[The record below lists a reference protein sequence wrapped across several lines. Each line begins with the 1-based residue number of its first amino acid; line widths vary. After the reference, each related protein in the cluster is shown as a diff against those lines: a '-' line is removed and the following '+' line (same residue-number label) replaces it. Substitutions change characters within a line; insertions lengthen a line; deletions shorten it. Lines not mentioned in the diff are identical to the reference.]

1 MASPS
6 NNGPGTPSPS
16 RRRPTK
22 KKKEENKLQAVDVTL
37 VTPFGMGCRLCGKPF
52 GTSLWSMQ
60 RHLNGHGVSVSR
72 SESQSLIEHQMTLLQ
87 SVMQDISSVS
97 EYMTGEKVKGYS
109 CHCLV
114 GSLKLQNVYRHLSS
128 GRTCGAPSPTEEEL
142 QISTCGRM
150 ISLKAL
156 QIKYSCQEAP
166 SLKTS
171 TQLQATLHVLPDMMG
186 CFVPL
191 FHPLAQDEP
200 YPSRPKGRSFK
211 ERVHFLYDSINLKHI
226 IDNQPLFDLLYHQGE
241 NWLTAQAALHVQMVP
256 ANYRSRLLVF
266 DGARSPNAIST
277 FTFTAYPKRLLPE
290 FKKLLSFLCQS
301 NHKLLPLTRDIPS
314 LLAKLCLETV
324 DSVQHHTTVMTYC
337 AGRVVRGQEGSET
350 LSVWSPSYIATMLSA
365 ILAMLRASICSMIY
379 FMGRGYHEK
388 ASRLVENVQNSITVN
403 FLASTIRRMRER
415 ESLTPS
421 SRKVSIQDKYNILV
435 DGFMFKFQKW
445 SNVIPIIFDK
455 LVASLCKVI
464 KGNRWVNLLNRRYPL
479 FVCWSSRGKTT
490 MTLASGHKN
499 YSQEDIVL
507 QDDYD
512 LCDIDVFASYL
523 ELAFHGTGLG
533 SMRYTEISRSLFSDV
548 RWHGGCVYYYSHS
561 EKAFSVHHKGKN
573 LIEHKLCTTL
583 SRAYMVFRVLCE
595 LRHESLGCLVPV
607 RNNRAFYM
615 GDAVAT
621 IFGFE
626 DRPDC
631 TQIRHLWTSVSN
643 VLFPQVDETAIHNQH
658 TTQMVAEQSG
668 HSYWTHRD
676 HYGSLSGNTKEELF
690 MIYHKALGEK
700 LVQKETVIAKGLS
713 DEQILL
719 TLRKLFGPAA
729 NYTCDQQRDML
740 HYTCSEYER
749 HGHFGLPCGGGKSMS
764 WILPTTGVRLYGTKQ
779 QTTLVI
785 VPYKFLAGYH
795 DESMISTAKQTKVDV
810 RSVTLTASD
819 FSLGELPDVISDMK
833 NLPDV
838 VFMSLDAIWVLE
850 RNHSFILKEWVTA
863 GKLGRI
869 IVDEIHTIYSE
880 IGFRTRLEC
889 LPRLAK
895 YEVPIMTLSGSLP
908 RRFLP
913 PLMKYLAL
921 SKGTL
926 DDMTISHSDRVL
938 GSFPSGF
945 RFSVVVDVAIRYKF
959 KDFIQSTM
967 NSFTRLG
974 HGIHVIVASKQLG
987 MDVVASLEEMSLGP
1001 VEFVTSETTTSK
1013 QRDIAKRWS
1022 ASAISILVSSTVALV
1037 GNENP
1042 KCHCVVVVG
1051 HLFSLMSVVQ
1061 ALGRLRPK
1069 QRTGTSSFVIFA
1081 NKLSSTQQA
1090 AMEKEDMM
1098 NFHRLRELGVIDTSN
1113 EQDYM
1118 QIGTI
1123 KGLVDW
1129 ETERGKCRVVS
1140 LAGKF
1145 GSTYEQCNVC
1155 DVCIGRQKMIPVQVV
1170 GSQAKQKEEIR
1181 TTQVNDAMLVLITL
1195 KERCLVC
1202 GRRECQGD
1210 ACLTKGCFNCGGD
1223 HFRRDCR
1230 FSDFLTNHYKGR
1242 ICYKCLDYHERPG
1255 YQSHSLSNC
1264 P

>member
-1 MASPS
+1 
-6 NNGPGTPSPS
+6 
-16 RRRPTK
+16 
-22 KKKEENKLQAVDVTL
+22 
-37 VTPFGMGCRLCGKPF
+37 
-52 GTSLWSMQ
+52 MQ

-403 FLASTIRRMRER
+403 FLASTIRRMRWR

-421 SRKVSIQDKYNILV
+421 SRKVSIQDNYDILV

-479 FVCWSSRGKTT
+479 FVCWSSMGKTT
-490 MTLASGHKN
+490 MTLASGHNN

-512 LCDIDVFASYL
+512 LCDIDVLASYL

-573 LIEHKLCTTL
+573 LIEHKLCMTL

-607 RNNRAFYM
+607 RNNWAF
-615 GDAVAT
+615 
-621 IFGFE
+621 
-626 DRPDC
+626 
-631 TQIRHLWTSVSN
+631 N
-643 VLFPQVDETAIHNQH
+643 VLYLPLFPLNKLDCHPPLPN
-658 TTQMVAEQSG
+658 
-668 HSYWTHRD
+668 HSYSPIEHST
-676 HYGSLSGNTKEELF
+676 GSQNIELYQTDVSMDIDDAERESIEVLYPAF
-690 MIYHKALGEK
+690 VFHPSDLEK
-700 LVQKETVIAKGLS
+700 P
-713 DEQILL
+713 D
-719 TLRKLFGPAA
+719 
-729 NYTCDQQRDML
+729 N
-740 HYTCSEYER
+740 
-749 HGHFGLPCGGGKSMS
+749 S
-764 WILPTTGVRLYGTKQ
+764 WAEGI
-779 QTTLVI
+779 
-785 VPYKFLAGYH
+785 
-795 DESMISTAKQTKVDV
+795 
-810 RSVTLTASD
+810 
-819 FSLGELPDVISDMK
+819 K
-833 NLPDV
+833 NVYV
-838 VFMSLDAIWVLE
+838 V
-850 RNHSFILKEWVTA
+850 
-863 GKLGRI
+863 
-869 IVDEIHTIYSE
+869 
-880 IGFRTRLEC
+880 
-889 LPRLAK
+889 
-895 YEVPIMTLSGSLP
+895 
-908 RRFLP
+908 
-913 PLMKYLAL
+913 
-921 SKGTL
+921 
-926 DDMTISHSDRVL
+926 
-938 GSFPSGF
+938 
-945 RFSVVVDVAIRYKF
+945 RFSVF
-959 KDFIQSTM
+959 KNED
-967 NSFTRLG
+967 G
-974 HGIHVIVASKQLG
+974 KQKMTLANPREIKCFPT
-987 MDVVASLEEMSLGP
+987 DY
-1001 VEFVTSETTTSK
+1001 
-1013 QRDIAKRWS
+1013 QR
-1022 ASAISILVSSTVALV
+1022 
-1037 GNENP
+1037 
-1042 KCHCVVVVG
+1042 
-1051 HLFSLMSVVQ
+1051 
-1061 ALGRLRPK
+1061 
-1069 QRTGTSSFVIFA
+1069 
-1081 NKLSSTQQA
+1081 
-1090 AMEKEDMM
+1090 KED
-1098 NFHRLRELGVIDTSN
+1098 FPKDICLF
-1113 EQDYM
+1113 
-1118 QIGTI
+1118 
-1123 KGLVDW
+1123 W
-1129 ETERGKCRVVS
+1129 VS
-1140 LAGKF
+1140 LVLDTVGF
-1145 GSTYEQCNVC
+1145 ERVHMSTRGYSICAYE
-1155 DVCIGRQKMIPVQVV
+1155 
-1170 GSQAKQKEEIR
+1170 
-1181 TTQVNDAMLVLITL
+1181 
-1195 KERCLVC
+1195 
-1202 GRRECQGD
+1202 
-1210 ACLTKGCFNCGGD
+1210 
-1223 HFRRDCR
+1223 H
-1230 FSDFLTNHYKGR
+1230 
-1242 ICYKCLDYHERPG
+1242 
-1255 YQSHSLSNC
+1255 
-1264 P
+1264 